1 MKYLCILSVL
11 LCIGCSN
18 TGKQIEVKKDDIR
31 RAPDIAMIKCEELTP
46 LSSGDFSEI
55 ALKLQEIS
63 SLYYKCE
70 AKRKALA
77 DFIENK

>member
-1 MKYLCILSVL
+1 MKYLCILSIL
-11 LCIGCSN
+11 LCVGCSN
-18 TGKQIEVKKDDIR
+18 ANKKIDVKKEDVR
-31 RAPDIAMIKCEELTP
+31 RAPDVAMLKCEELVP

>member
-31 RAPDIAMIKCEELTP
+31 RAPDVAIVKCEDLKP
-46 LSSGDFSEI
+46 LNSGDFSEI